1 VDGHEERVSQVEGK
15 RGWRRYPLY
24 AYSFLPK
31 VGTLVGE
38 KIPSPHKSW
47 DSSRDTSE
55 PHPPHHLTS
64 VVMFQSI
71 LAIAILVLTFSL
83 SSLVKGE
90 EVGYEKLLD
99 WDIKYMS
106 VDADATARGKV
117 SLSYHISANRMFK
130 VGVYER
136 DCLVPVTGAPISTSQ
151 TVNVTPE
158 HNGLDI
164 TLDLNESIASRNVWE
179 SNTLQFCVKVRLLS
193 VVGESIIDGEEEV
206 IKEE

>member
-1 VDGHEERVSQVEGK
+1 M
-15 RGWRRYPLY
+15 
-24 AYSFLPK
+24 
-31 VGTLVGE
+31 
-38 KIPSPHKSW
+38 I
-47 DSSRDTSE
+47 
-55 PHPPHHLTS
+55 
-64 VVMFQSI
+64 QSI
-71 LAIAILVLTFSL
+71 LAIAVLVLTFSL

-90 EVGYEKLLD
+90 EVVSLLD

-106 VDADATARGKV
+106 VDADAKARGKV

-136 DCLVPVTGAPISTSQ
+136 DCLVPVTGVPITKSQ
-151 TVNVTPE
+151 TMNVTPE

>member
-1 VDGHEERVSQVEGK
+1 
-15 RGWRRYPLY
+15 
-24 AYSFLPK
+24 
-31 VGTLVGE
+31 
-38 KIPSPHKSW
+38 
-47 DSSRDTSE
+47 
-55 PHPPHHLTS
+55 
-64 VVMFQSI
+64 M
-71 LAIAILVLTFSL
+71 
-83 SSLVKGE
+83 KGE

-106 VDADATARGKV
+106 VDADATAWGKI

-136 DCLVPVTGAPISTSQ
+136 DCLIPVTGAPISTSQ
-151 TVNVTPE
+151 TMNVTPE